1 MIYLLSSYRKYR
13 IYYQI
18 PQRLYQMKK
27 HPFALKYISCKSIGY
42 YYYFWFFTQ
51 IKDGARVEGWQETN
65 MGRR

>member
-1 MIYLLSSYRKYR
+1 
-13 IYYQI
+13 
-18 PQRLYQMKK
+18 MKK